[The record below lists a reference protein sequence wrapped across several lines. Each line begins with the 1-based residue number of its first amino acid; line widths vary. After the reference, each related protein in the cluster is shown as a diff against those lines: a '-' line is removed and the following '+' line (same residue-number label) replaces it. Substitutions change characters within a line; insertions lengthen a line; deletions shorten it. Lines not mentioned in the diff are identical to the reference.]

1 MLLPSRDQRSPPTS
15 LSGFPP
21 VGFGATMAYVPA
33 HHSYP
38 AVRRYHLHFRTR
50 SRASGHVLR
59 SAESILSGLLFP
71 ASSASGDISGTFIK
85 RTPAMLS
92 SRPTCISKSWPFR
105 ISSVY
110 SFLELTGRQSEG
122 QKRFVADLV
131 RSDGQYLWAGLRMIV
146 KGTASSEQ
154 YDVQFRVGYTINLN
168 LPETTSP
175 EVFNAIFKSLK
186 EHLLSE

>member
-1 MLLPSRDQRSPPTS
+1 MLLPARDQRSPPTS

-21 VGFGATMAYVPA
+21 VGFWRNDGVCP
-33 HHSYP
+33 
-38 AVRRYHLHFRTR
+38 
-50 SRASGHVLR
+50 RASSISRCPPLSFAFQDALR
-59 SAESILSGLLFP
+59 SPESILSGLLFP
-71 ASSASGDISGTFIK
+71 TSSGSGDISGTFIK

-105 ISSVY
+105 NSSVY

-131 RSDGQYLWAGLRMIV
+131 RSDGQYLWAGLRMIL

-154 YDVQFRVGYTINLN
+154 
-168 LPETTSP
+168 
-175 EVFNAIFKSLK
+175 
-186 EHLLSE
+186 